1 MNFDFLYNLT
11 MDDEIDEKAA
21 DLLIERDIE
30 LYLTENKVFS
40 KRVYSMLEDVAKD
53 CKECE
58 AYRLANESYN
68 EDSEY
73 IDKIENY
80 SAKQFLIHILDR
92 IGRDSVEEI
101 AVVIRVM
108 LPKFKEKYDL
118 ENKNNEKIC
127 SKSNQR

>member
-73 IDKIENY
+73 MDKIENY

-101 AVVIRVM
+101 AVLIRVM